1 MSFFL
6 PGKRPQPRRFAYEP
20 RFYDPSKDTALRNRV
35 HFSRRS
41 ERRAPN
47 RALLYG
53 ALLAMLLF
61 LLSRV

>member
-6 PGKRPQPRRFAYEP
+6 PGKRPQPRRFSYEP
-20 RFYDPSKDTALRNRV
+20 RFYNPDEDRALRNRV
-35 HFSRRS
+35 QFSRRS

-53 ALLAMLLF
+53 GLLAMLLF